1 MLNAEAT
8 PALLAKKNV
17 TISRHKIPYSN
28 GRYREES
35 HESSGLFGTG
45 SCGLHSSPL
54 QAGSSLLQ
62 QKCSYVKLKELIPTI
77 LGDMERLYQQTC
89 STSPEN
95 KRFG

>member
-28 GRYREES
+28 GTYRDES
-35 HESSGLFGTG
+35 RESSGRFGTG
-45 SCGLHSSPL
+45 SCRLHSSPL

-62 QKCSYVKLKELIPTI
+62 QKCSYV
-77 LGDMERLYQQTC
+77 
-89 STSPEN
+89 N
-95 KRFG
+95 KYYTQNCLSLQSLFQPF

>member
-8 PALLAKKNV
+8 PALLGKKKV
-17 TISRHKIPYSN
+17 TLSRHKIPYSN

-45 SCGLHSSPL
+45 SCRLHSSPL

-62 QKCSYVKLKELIPTI
+62 QKCSYV
-77 LGDMERLYQQTC
+77 
-89 STSPEN
+89 N
-95 KRFG
+95 KYYTQNCLSLQSLFQPF